1 MGYDLIFTIFLTRIE
16 FSITF
21 DFRSLIWFLN
31 SYSVWI
37 NSNFLRDFSFSS
49 THFARK
55 VGSDFSIFQKPNIP
69 LAYAKSVSSSYV
81 QSRIIV
87 ELKLFNYN
95 LSYNYLHM
103 RKNSLLSNFFVITR
117 SFITY
122 WIVAIGSLI
131 SNVISL

>member
-1 MGYDLIFTIFLTRIE
+1 M
-16 FSITF
+16 
-21 DFRSLIWFLN
+21 N

-55 VGSDFSIFQKPNIP
+55 VGSDFLIFQKPNIP

-87 ELKLFNYN
+87 ELKLFNYK
-95 LSYNYLHM
+95 LSYNYLRM
-103 RKNSLLSNFFVITR
+103 RKNSLCSVIVVKLFCYYKINYHLLNSSDWQFNFERYF
-117 SFITY
+117 SFMHSHQYQTSSRRK
-122 WIVAIGSLI
+122 VCHKHVLLKG
-131 SNVISL
+131 